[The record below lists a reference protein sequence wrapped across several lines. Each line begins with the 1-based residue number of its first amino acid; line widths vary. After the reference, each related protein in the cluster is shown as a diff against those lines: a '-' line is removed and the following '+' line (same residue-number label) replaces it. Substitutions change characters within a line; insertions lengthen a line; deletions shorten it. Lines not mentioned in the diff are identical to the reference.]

1 MKHLYILLSLGFL
14 SISKAQDIPF
24 NKLFGNGDP
33 INYYLG
39 HYPVTGSDGLDIH
52 WYGGI
57 RLGTSAGTALQIYN
71 TSVGI
76 GTEGPKAKLDI
87 TFPGEPKNILFMD
100 SPTGANTPNYM
111 ISRMRFSWYNDTADF
126 GMIRSGSTH
135 IEGLAINFN
144 DVEKIRFNSSGNV
157 GLGVNNPEYKL
168 VVGNGGDI
176 ALKANIGSAD
186 AGDLLFI
193 QGSGVQNARIWS
205 YDGGGLFFSGRD
217 NYPDFTISDNG
228 NASLQG
234 RLEAKEVKVTTT
246 PTADFVFADD
256 YKLPKLEEV
265 EKQIRKNKHLPEIA
279 SATQMQEDGVN
290 VGEFQIKLLQK
301 IEELTL
307 YIIEQDK
314 RIKELE
320 SKQH

>member
-1 MKHLYILLSLGFL
+1 MRKLYILLSLFT
-14 SISKAQDIPF
+14 ISTIHSQNIAF
-24 NKLFGNGDP
+24 NRLYGNDDP

-52 WYGGI
+52 WYGGVK
-57 RLGTSAGTALQIYN
+57 LSTGSGTALTAYGVN
-71 TSVGI
+71 VGI
-76 GTEGPKAKLDI
+76 GTENPKAKLDI
-87 TFPGEPKNILFMD
+87 MFPGEPKNILFMD
-100 SPTGANTPNYM
+100 SPTGTNTHNYM
-111 ISRMRFSWYNDTADF
+111 VSRMRFTWYNDTADF
-126 GMIRSGSTH
+126 GMIRSGNTP

-176 ALKANIGSAD
+176 ALRANNGSND
-186 AGDLLFI
+186 AGDLIFA

-234 RLEAKEVKVTTT
+234 KLEAKEVKVTTT

-265 EKQIRKNKHLPEIA
+265 ERHIRENKHLPEIA
-279 SATQMQEDGVN
+279 SAEQMKREGVN
-290 VGEFQIKLLQK
+290 VGDFQIKLLQK

-320 SKQH
+320 SKQY